1 MKKVVVSSFAALLV
15 FTLVIIYASSSKKV
29 VQNISPN
36 IILDVRKTFPQTESK
51 PKSVVSQFEPSRPP
65 AENPVRNSES
75 LRNTDAPSSRT
86 VSELYKSD
94 GSFVRTP
101 LSDQPPSSS
110 AINPGCAAKDL
121 PKYKAVDT
129 GRVYHH
135 PPIAHF
141 VKLSNSGGVQLSF
154 REYTSVL
161 AVYKFLQ
168 PKRIMFHIYT
178 SISGK
183 YWDKVNALK
192 DVEIV
197 ANKVPPVTL
206 IGGKR
211 ARWIQHH
218 ADFVKLNMVYK
229 HGGVALDFD
238 VIIINGTRLKREQSL
253 SECVLAEEHEF
264 INGGFYSCV
273 ANATFM
279 ADWLKSYHT
288 DYRPDK
294 WLHNISYHP
303 LNLLTEKSR
312 KKCYNVHLDDTLCL
326 FPSWSMNRD
335 WLKPN
340 GVKWRTKTA
349 AHYFV
354 KTGIP
359 HDGESLLT
367 QKFPLAELI
376 QYVHHA

>member
-1 MKKVVVSSFAALLV
+1 MKKVVVFIFAALVVIALV
-15 FTLVIIYASSSKKV
+15 VIYASSSGKKIQV
-29 VQNISPN
+29 
-36 IILDVRKTFPQTESK
+36 ILDERIVFSQAESK
-51 PKSVVSQFEPSRPP
+51 PETMSQLESSERPGNPRSDFSNATSVVR
-65 AENPVRNSES
+65 
-75 LRNTDAPSSRT
+75 SSDNNFF
-86 VSELYKSD
+86 SSK
-94 GSFVRTP
+94 
-101 LSDQPPSSS
+101 QQQPSSS
-110 AINPGCAAKDL
+110 GTSPVVNPGCLAKDL

-135 PPIAHF
+135 PPIAHYA
-141 VKLSNSGGVQLSF
+141 KLSHSGEVQLSF

-161 AVYKFLQ
+161 SIYKFLK
-168 PKRIMFHIYT
+168 PKRIMFHVYT

-183 YWDKVNALK
+183 YWDKVKQLK
-192 DVEIV
+192 DVEV
-197 ANKVPPVTL
+197 VVNRVTKVTQ
-206 IGGKR
+206 IGGKQ
-211 ARWIQHH
+211 ASWIQHH
-218 ADFVKLNMVYK
+218 ADFVKLNSVYK

-238 VIIINGTRLKREQSL
+238 VILINGTRLKREQSL

-273 ANATFM
+273 PNATFM

-335 WLKPN
+335 WLKRN
-340 GVKWRTKTA
+340 GVTWRTKTA

-354 KTGIP
+354 KNGIP
-359 HDGESLLT
+359 NDGEGLL
-367 QKFPLAELI
+367 KEEFSLAELI
-376 QYVHHA
+376 QYVHNA